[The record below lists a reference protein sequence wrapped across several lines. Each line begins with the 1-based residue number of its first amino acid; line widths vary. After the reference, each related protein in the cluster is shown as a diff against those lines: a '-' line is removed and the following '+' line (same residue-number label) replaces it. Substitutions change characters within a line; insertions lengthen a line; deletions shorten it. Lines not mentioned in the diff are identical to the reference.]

1 MSEVREPF
9 FTNLH
14 IALEPLQA
22 PENKKII
29 SDNCWK
35 KGVFEKFYDYEFQR
49 RCVQLV
55 GEDVGF
61 EVADDLLDSLSEE
74 ANLTLETT

>member
-1 MSEVREPF
+1 M
-9 FTNLH
+9 
-14 IALEPLQA
+14 
-22 PENKKII
+22 
-29 SDNCWK
+29 
-35 KGVFEKFYDYEFQR
+35 FEKFYDYEFQR

-74 ANLTLETT
+74 ANLTLETA

>member
-1 MSEVREPF
+1 M
-9 FTNLH
+9 
-14 IALEPLQA
+14 
-22 PENKKII
+22 
-29 SDNCWK
+29 
-35 KGVFEKFYDYEFQR
+35 FEKLYDYEFQR

-74 ANLTLETT
+74 ANLTLEAT